1 MIVEGALLLLAGA
14 FVASIF
20 WGIRHM
26 GVRDELNLVQ
36 SRGVMEDLE
45 LATTDQLLKEFRGR
59 PDNVYVILTPIDNK
73 DEQGLK
79 IELNNISAYDG
90 LVMLKLAST
99 IIHRE
104 MESRGMKVPD
114 LESDLLV
121 EQDDDED
128 RDDESEE
135 PEELN

>member
-14 FVASIF
+14 FLASIF
-20 WGIRHM
+20 WVIRHM
-26 GVRDELNLVQ
+26 GVRNELSLVQ
-36 SRGVMEDLE
+36 SRAIMEDLE
-45 LATTDQLLKEFRGR
+45 LATTDQLLNEFRGR
-59 PDNVYVILTPIDNK
+59 PENVYVILTPIDNK
-73 DEQGLK
+73 EEQGLK

-114 LESDLLV
+114 LDSDLLV
-121 EQDDDED
+121 EQEEDEGDD
-128 RDDESEE
+128 
-135 PEELN
+135 PEEHEE

>member
-1 MIVEGALLLLAGA
+1 MIVEGALLVLAGA
-14 FVASIF
+14 FLASIF
-20 WGIRHM
+20 WVIRHM
-26 GVRDELNLVQ
+26 GVRNELSLVQ
-36 SRGVMEDLE
+36 SRAIMEDLE

-59 PDNVYVILTPIDNK
+59 PENVYVILTPIDNK
-73 DEQGLK
+73 EEQGLK

-114 LESDLLV
+114 LDSDLLV
-121 EQDDDED
+121 EQEEDEGDD
-128 RDDESEE
+128 
-135 PEELN
+135 PEEHEE

>member
-14 FVASIF
+14 FLASIF
-20 WGIRHM
+20 WVIRHM
-26 GVRDELNLVQ
+26 GVRNELSLVQ
-36 SRGVMEDLE
+36 SRAIMEDLE

-59 PDNVYVILTPIDNK
+59 PENVYVILTPIDNK
-73 DEQGLK
+73 EEQGLK

-114 LESDLLV
+114 LDSDLLV
-121 EQDDDED
+121 EQEEDEGDD
-128 RDDESEE
+128 
-135 PEELN
+135 PEEHEE

>member
-14 FVASIF
+14 FLASIF
-20 WGIRHM
+20 WVIRHM
-26 GVRDELNLVQ
+26 GVRNELSLVQ
-36 SRGVMEDLE
+36 SRAIMEDLE

-59 PDNVYVILTPIDNK
+59 PENVYVILTPIDNK
-73 DEQGLK
+73 EEQGLK

-114 LESDLLV
+114 LDSDLLV
-121 EQDDDED
+121 EQEEDEGEGDD
-128 RDDESEE
+128 
-135 PEELN
+135 PEEHEE